1 MIKLLVNKVSIS
13 YHKVQKKRQ
22 LMVLIIFISFLYG
35 INFSEDISPIIYNN
49 CTVCH
54 RSEEIGAFLPFQ
66 NYDDVYNSRSAISY
80 VIAGD
85 NDTRHGDPI
94 MPPWPPDR
102 EYSTFLNERYLE
114 DEEIQIIL
122 DWVEEGASQGN
133 PTLEYPIPNYG
144 DGSIIGD
151 PDIEFEMEEPFLIS
165 GNFQDDYRCFV
176 FSLDNEQDIEMSAIE
191 FEPGNREAVHHAII
205 TYIPH
210 GAANNLEN
218 EDNQYGYD
226 CYGGF
231 ELNTITDLIGGYAPG
246 LSVVEYP
253 STIGRT
259 IPANSDIIVQVHYA
273 PLIHDAE
280 DLSSINIFFKETA
293 IEREI
298 NQVIFSDWEFYLP
311 ADQETTIIR
320 DLYIPNSVSLVNI
333 LPHCHLI
340 GKSWEI
346 YATTGQGETIP
357 IIKINNWDFDWQ
369 SFYYPE
375 YLLKIPAGSTIT
387 AKCVYDNTVSN
398 PNNPN
403 SPPQTIFPGQGTN
416 DEMFFIPIEFIPW
429 QSGDEDIYLG
439 DLENCLL
446 PGDMNQD
453 STLNI
458 LDVIL
463 LVDIILNNLESECS
477 DINMD
482 EIINILDIVLL
493 IEIILE

>member
-1 MIKLLVNKVSIS
+1 MFSDKIKNLILGIF
-13 YHKVQKKRQ
+13 
-22 LMVLIIFISFLYG
+22 LMNALCA

-54 RSEEIGAFLPFQ
+54 RPEEIGAFLPLQ
-66 NYDDVYNSRSAISY
+66 NYQDVYSYRSAISY

-85 NDTRHGDPI
+85 DDTRHGNPI
-94 MPPWPPDR
+94 MPPWLPDR
-102 EYSTFLNERYLE
+102 EYSTLLNERYLE

-122 DWVEEGASQGN
+122 DWVQEGASQGDPN
-133 PTLEYPIPNYG
+133 LEYPMPNYV
-144 DGSIIGD
+144 DGSNIGD
-151 PDIEFEMEEPFLIS
+151 ADIEFAMEEPFLIS

-176 FSLDNEQDIEMSAIE
+176 FSLDNEEDIEMSAIE

-218 EDNQYGYD
+218 EDNQYGYE

-231 ELNTITDLIGGYAPG
+231 ELDTTTDLIGGYAPG

-259 IPANSDIIVQVHYA
+259 IPANSDIVVQVHYA
-273 PLIHDAE
+273 PLMHDAE

-298 NQVIFSDWEFYLP
+298 NQVIFDDWDFYLP
-311 ADQETTIIR
+311 ANQETTITR
-320 DLYIPNSVSLVNI
+320 DLYVPNSVSLVNI

-346 YATTGQGETIP
+346 YATTLQGETIP

-375 YLLKIPAGSTIT
+375 YLLKIPGGSTIT
-387 AKCVYDNTVSN
+387 AKCVYDNTASN

-403 SPPQTIFPGQGTN
+403 SPPETMFPGQGTN
-416 DEMFFIPIEFIPW
+416 DEMFFIPIEFIDW
-429 QSGDEDIYLG
+429 QPGDEDIYLG
-439 DLENCLL
+439 DTENCLL

-453 STLNI
+453 LTLNI
-458 LDVIL
+458 LDIIL
-463 LVDIILNNLESECS
+463 LVDIILNDLVIDCS
-477 DINMD
+477 DINAD
-482 EIINILDIVLL
+482 ETINILDIVLL

>member
-1 MIKLLVNKVSIS
+1 M
-13 YHKVQKKRQ
+13 
-22 LMVLIIFISFLYG
+22 
-35 INFSEDISPIIYNN
+35 
-49 CTVCH
+49 
-54 RSEEIGAFLPFQ
+54 
-66 NYDDVYNSRSAISY
+66 
-80 VIAGD
+80 
-85 NDTRHGDPI
+85 
-94 MPPWPPDR
+94 
-102 EYSTFLNERYLE
+102 
-114 DEEIQIIL
+114 
-122 DWVEEGASQGN
+122 
-133 PTLEYPIPNYG
+133 PNYV
-144 DGSIIGD
+144 DGSNIGD
-151 PDIEFEMEEPFLIS
+151 ADIEFAMEEPFLIS

-176 FSLDNEQDIEMSAIE
+176 FSLDNEEDIEMSAIE

-218 EDNQYGYD
+218 EDNQYGYE

-231 ELNTITDLIGGYAPG
+231 ELDTTTDLIGGYAPG

-259 IPANSDIIVQVHYA
+259 IPANSDIVVQVHYA
-273 PLIHDAE
+273 PLMHDAE

-298 NQVIFSDWEFYLP
+298 NQVIFDDWDFYLP
-311 ADQETTIIR
+311 ANQETTITR
-320 DLYIPNSVSLVNI
+320 DLYVPNSVSLVNI

-346 YATTGQGETIP
+346 YATTLQGETIP

-375 YLLKIPAGSTIT
+375 YLLKIPGGSTIT
-387 AKCVYDNTVSN
+387 AKCVYDNTASN

-403 SPPQTIFPGQGTN
+403 SPPETMFPGQGTN
-416 DEMFFIPIEFIPW
+416 DEMFFIPIEFIDW
-429 QSGDEDIYLG
+429 QLGDEDIYLG
-439 DLENCLL
+439 DTENCLL

-453 STLNI
+453 LTLNI
-458 LDVIL
+458 LDIIL
-463 LVDIILNNLESECS
+463 LVDIILNDLVIDCS
-477 DINMD
+477 DINAD
-482 EIINILDIVLL
+482 ETINILDIVLL